1 MIDRFSWNPNWLGIV
16 SSGKIERETD
26 TRGVHECPAS
36 FHAVPC
42 GAVARNLLS
51 LDLTETAIT
60 ALKDQSRTHH
70 IYAVTSG
77 LLGGIIRACTPP
89 DSLTQALRVRGNR
102 QRRTGLDHQWI
113 LLVLRRGSCHP
124 LPVNGVKEAVELFA
138 RHIATAAISDLVQCS
153 SFLSQVQRVFVA
165 HMAVANTG
173 SPKLGCMVELVSL
186 RKTNEVAREVTVIPE
201 GKRAERV
208 RQPLQL
214 DYWSAITV

>member
-1 MIDRFSWNPNWLGIV
+1 MPRFFPCRPV
-16 SSGKIERETD
+16 
-26 TRGVHECPAS
+26 EC
-36 FHAVPC
+36 
-42 GAVARNLLS
+42 NLLG

-60 ALKDQSRTHH
+60 A
-70 IYAVTSG
+70 
-77 LLGGIIRACTPP
+77 
-89 DSLTQALRVRGNR
+89 
-102 QRRTGLDHQWI
+102 
-113 LLVLRRGSCHP
+113 
-124 LPVNGVKEAVELFA
+124 
-138 RHIATAAISDLVQCS
+138 LVQCS

>member
-1 MIDRFSWNPNWLGIV
+1 MSRFFP
-16 SSGKIERETD
+16 R
-26 TRGVHECPAS
+26 
-36 FHAVPC
+36 
-42 GAVARNLLS
+42 GAVTRNLFG
-51 LDLTETAIT
+51 LDLAKAAIT
-60 ALKDQSRTHH
+60 A
-70 IYAVTSG
+70 
-77 LLGGIIRACTPP
+77 
-89 DSLTQALRVRGNR
+89 
-102 QRRTGLDHQWI
+102 
-113 LLVLRRGSCHP
+113 
-124 LPVNGVKEAVELFA
+124 
-138 RHIATAAISDLVQCS
+138 LVQCS